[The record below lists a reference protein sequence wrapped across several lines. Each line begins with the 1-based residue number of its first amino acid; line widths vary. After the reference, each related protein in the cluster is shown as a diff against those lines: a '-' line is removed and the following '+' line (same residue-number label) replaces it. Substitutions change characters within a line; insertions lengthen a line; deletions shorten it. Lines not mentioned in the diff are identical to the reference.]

1 VFVSEIQHRYLR
13 VSERER
19 ACMCTIDTA
28 YLLVR
33 ESVYVC
39 VYVCEMK
46 ILLNAYKLVRER
58 ERTCVRECER
68 KSMCET
74 DTAFVCETRRV

>member
-1 VFVSEIQHRYLR
+1 
-13 VSERER
+13 
-19 ACMCTIDTA
+19 MCTIDTA

-33 ESVYVC
+33 ESVCVRVC
-39 VYVCEMK
+39 VCVCVMK

-74 DTAFVCETRRV
+74 DTAFV